1 MRMLTLLAVAM
12 TAVISMNAQQLRLP
26 ALSPTSTIKQEFS
39 TTDLEITY
47 SRPSMRGRTIMG
59 DLVPFGQV
67 WRTGANAATKVTF
80 GADVVIG
87 GKTVKAGSYSFY
99 TVPGE
104 KEWEI
109 IINTNTGNWGAM
121 GYDKADDVVRMTV
134 TPKTL
139 PWDVQTFTMSFGNL
153 TFNSCTIDL
162 MWERTMVSVPVTIDN
177 NDQIVSDIKKTL
189 DNPRLPYRSAAL
201 YLYNTNQNMDDA
213 LTYAQK
219 ALNENPKA
227 YWNHLLVAQC
237 AAKAGKNDI
246 ARAHVEK
253 ARELTKGTDAE
264 AAYMATTQEVLDSLK

>member
-1 MRMLTLLAVAM
+1 MSRLTLFAAVLLA
-12 TAVISMNAQQLRLP
+12 AVSMNAQQLRLP

-39 TTDLEITY
+39 TTDIEITY

-121 GYDKADDVVRMTV
+121 GYDKKDDVVRLTV
-134 TPKTL
+134 KPKTL
-139 PWDVQTFTMSFGNL
+139 PWDVQTFTMSIGNI
-153 TFNSCTIDL
+153 TFNSCSIDL
-162 MWERTMVSVPVTIDN
+162 MWERTMVSVPVSINN
-177 NDQIVSDIKKTL
+177 NDQILKDIKQTL

-201 YLYNTNQNMDDA
+201 YLYNTDQNLNEA

-219 ALNENPKA
+219 ALEENPKA
-227 YWNHLLVAQC
+227 YWHHLLVAQI
-237 AAKAGKNDI
+237 AAKVGKNDL
-246 ARAHVEK
+246 ARTHVDK
-253 ARELTKGTDAE
+253 VRELTKGTDGEKGYYA
-264 AAYMATTQEVLDSLK
+264 MTQEILDSLK

>member
-1 MRMLTLLAVAM
+1 MRQLLLLA
-12 TAVISMNAQQLRLP
+12 AVIAAAVSMNAQQLRLP
-26 ALSPTSTIKQEFS
+26 SLSPTSTIKQEFS

-47 SRPSMRGRTIMG
+47 SRPSMRGRKVMG

-67 WRTGANAATKVTF
+67 WRTGANAATKITF

-109 IINTNTGNWGAM
+109 ILNTNTGNWGAM
-121 GYDKADDVVRMTV
+121 GYDKKDDVVRMTV
-134 TPKTL
+134 TPKSL
-139 PWDVQTFTMSFGNL
+139 PWDVETFTISFGNL
-153 TFNSCTIDL
+153 TFNSCSIDL
-162 MWERTMVSVPVTIDN
+162 MWERTMVSVPVSINN
-177 NDQIVSDIKKTL
+177 NDQIIKDIKQTL
-189 DNPRLPYRSAAL
+189 DSPRLPYRSAAL
-201 YLYNTNQNMDDA
+201 YLYNTDQNMDDA

-237 AAKAGKNDI
+237 AARVGKNDL
-246 ARAHVEK
+246 ARTHVEK
-253 ARELTKGTDAE
+253 TRELTKGSDAE
-264 AAYMATTQEVLDSLK
+264 QAYMSSTQEVLDSLK